1 MAVLLATGGRGMRR
15 RRQPDDGARRSR
27 QWGADRRIGGLPVLA
42 AVPGRTTISAARFL
56 VFFTVVAW
64 AGYVIDQ
71 SIRMLRVGVT
81 AAVALETAMYML
93 LVSLLTA
100 SAIAYLVARL
110 GSLYR
115 ARDHRRVPRSSI
127 DDGFDFAQPSV
138 TVIVP
143 SYREE
148 PRVIRQTLLSAAL
161 QEYPGLRVVLLIDD
175 PAMPDTDHHRMLLD
189 SARALPAEIEALL
202 AEPRDFFRERLAEFD
217 HAHGLQHEVGSSAL
231 EALATHYETAAE
243 WFSTQGSEIASAPNA
258 DHSDAFLALEVFERM
273 ANDMSATA
281 VALREASRDSGAH
294 LSRRRAHQLY
304 RRLVWIFSAEVTSFE
319 RKQFASLSHEAN
331 KAMNLNSYLDLMGCS
346 FVIETF
352 PGGRVLVDAL
362 DREPDLRVPD
372 SDYVLTLDADST
384 LLPEYCLRLVSF
396 MEEPENADVAVVQTP
411 YSSYRGAS
419 TRIERI
425 AGATTDVQHIVHQGL
440 THYDATFWVG
450 ANAVLRKAAIEQLRV
465 RSTERGFEISRFI
478 ADRTVV
484 EDTESSIDLRAVGW
498 RLHNHAERLSYSAT
512 PPDFGS
518 LVVER
523 KRWANGGLVI
533 LPNLLRLVR
542 KRPGGRRRPAL
553 LELFLRTNYLAS
565 IAWVSLGLL
574 LLLLY
579 PFDQRLL
586 SWFAVATAAPYFV
599 ATASDLRRCGYKRR
613 DVARLYGFNLLLL
626 PVNLAGAASSL
637 VQMIGGQKV
646 DFARTPKVK
655 GRTVAPLAFV
665 LMPVVLFLWSAY
677 TFARY
682 ASEGNYP
689 PAVFAGL
696 NVVLLAYAFVSFVGV
711 RAAVVDVFVGLR
723 ERIYVPVS
731 PTTDTEPVPH
741 WASVLFIGTS
751 VPEDLPRSAPLA
763 GALAARDQLV
773 AAGTDPAVFGPTV
786 TVPAASPPGEPP
798 LWDDGAVETVDVR
811 EANWIPR

>member
-1 MAVLLATGGRGMRR
+1 MAAKVGLSGRAVAMVPDPGTAVRARKGAERQGVLV
-15 RRQPDDGARRSR
+15 DVEIGAPT
-27 QWGADRRIGGLPVLA
+27 ALP
-42 AVPGRTTISAARFL
+42 TEDTDFDL
-56 VFFTVVAW
+56 V
-64 AGYVIDQ
+64 VIDDQ
-71 SIRMLRVGVT
+71 QR
-81 AAVALETAMYML
+81 
-93 LVSLLTA
+93 
-100 SAIAYLVARL
+100 
-110 GSLYR
+110 
-115 ARDHRRVPRSSI
+115 
-127 DDGFDFAQPSV
+127 
-138 TVIVP
+138 
-143 SYREE
+143 
-148 PRVIRQTLLSAAL
+148 
-161 QEYPGLRVVLLIDD
+161 
-175 PAMPDTDHHRMLLD
+175 
-189 SARALPAEIEALL
+189 
-202 AEPRDFFRERLAEFD
+202 
-217 HAHGLQHEVGSSAL
+217 
-231 EALATHYETAAE
+231 
-243 WFSTQGSEIASAPNA
+243 
-258 DHSDAFLALEVFERM
+258 
-273 ANDMSATA
+273 
-281 VALREASRDSGAH
+281 
-294 LSRRRAHQLY
+294 
-304 RRLVWIFSAEVTSFE
+304 
-319 RKQFASLSHEAN
+319 QFASLDEGTQGTLVSRAVQIL
-331 KAMNLNSYLDLMGCS
+331 K
-346 FVIETF
+346 

-518 LVVER
+518 LVVQR

-542 KRPGGRRRPAL
+542 KRPDGRRRPAL

-665 LMPVVLFLWSAY
+665 LMPVVLKAGIDPVYFGVLFIMNNAIGLI
-677 TFARY
+677 T
-682 ASEGNYP
+682 P
-689 PAVFAGL
+689 PVGTVL
-696 NVVLLAYAFVSFVGV
+696 NVVCGVAKITMDDAFKGVMPFFLAQLA
-711 RAAVVDVFVGLR
+711 
-723 ERIYVPVS
+723 
-731 PTTDTEPVPH
+731 
-741 WASVLFIGTS
+741 VLFLLVFFPEIVL
-751 VPEDLPRSAPLA
+751 VPL
-763 GALAARDQLV
+763 Q
-773 AAGTDPAVFGPTV
+773 
-786 TVPAASPPGEPP
+786 
-798 LWDDGAVETVDVR
+798 W
-811 EANWIPR
+811 WMK